1 MDGSVKVQMARP
13 TTLSISDKSF
23 VVEVTDQRGADDLG
37 PNEENDM
44 ATEPRVIH
52 FEITGKDQ
60 QAVQSFWSTLFG
72 WKLDT
77 SSPGGYGMTDPAQT
91 GIVVGLGGTPDGS
104 NGFVTGYVRVASVD
118 ATLARAVELGGKV
131 IMPRFSPDGSAYLGL
146 VADADGHVVGLSE

>member
-1 MDGSVKVQMARP
+1 
-13 TTLSISDKSF
+13 
-23 VVEVTDQRGADDLG
+23 
-37 PNEENDM
+37 M

-60 QAVQSFWSTLFG
+60 KALQGFWGSLFG

-77 SSPGGYGMTDPAQT
+77 SYPGGYGMTDPAQT
-91 GIVVGLGGTPDGS
+91 GIVVGIGGTQDGS
-104 NGFVTGYVRVASVD
+104 AGFVTGYVRVESID
-118 ATLARAVELGGKV
+118 LTLARAVELGGKV

>member
-1 MDGSVKVQMARP
+1 
-13 TTLSISDKSF
+13 
-23 VVEVTDQRGADDLG
+23 
-37 PNEENDM
+37 M

-60 QAVQSFWSTLFG
+60 QAVQSFWSSLFG

-104 NGFVTGYVRVASVD
+104 NGFVTGYVRVESID